1 MISQNNKIKLYI
13 ITLSIDFFLICTILN
28 YKLNIIDQIWCSIVL
43 ISHIMFIY
51 ALKIYY
57 KNLLDFLHIL
67 IFTVPLL
74 TLLTH
79 NIFTKI
85 ITCIL
90 LIIIQIL
97 WIKEKRCILNEDC
110 YEFGYG
116 DYLNYYTLILTI
128 ILAIQIGYKL
138 K

>member
-13 ITLSIDFFLICTILN
+13 ITLSIDFFLIYIILN

-90 LIIIQIL
+90 LIIKQIIR
-97 WIKEKRCILNEDC
+97 IK
-110 YEFGYG
+110 
-116 DYLNYYTLILTI
+116 
-128 ILAIQIGYKL
+128 
-138 K
+138 

>member
-1 MISQNNKIKLYI
+1 MIEENNKIKLYI
-13 ITLSIDFFLICTILN
+13 ITLTIDFFIIYTIIN
-28 YKLNIIDQIWCSIVL
+28 YNLFLIDQIWCSTVL

-51 ALKIYY
+51 ALKVNY
-57 KNLLDFLHIL
+57 KNMIDFLHIL
-67 IFTVPLL
+67 IFVLPLL
-74 TLLTH
+74 CVFTN
-79 NIFTKI
+79 NILSKI
-85 ITCIL
+85 ITCL
-90 LIIIQIL
+90 LLFIIQIL

-128 ILAIQIGYKL
+128 FLAAQIGYKL